1 MRSKLFYISKLKKL
15 NDLDSNEAF
24 DLQRRTVNSI
34 VSRVGEA
41 GRVFV
46 TDLKMKWTCWALPK
60 MSDMDYKVIYIER
73 PKEDT
78 VNSFLKRHRL
88 RLKRR
93 GSKHF
98 RSFLKGL
105 RQRSFFD
112 PTDRCVLN
120 RINIDGFS
128 LYTDGR
134 PDFDKLRFFLE
145 FYWEETRSQWERF
158 KKLYPDNTLEVAFA
172 ELTDARCLE
181 YIGRFIGMRPDLS
194 RMEKKVNLKPK
205 GC

>member
-1 MRSKLFYISKLKKL
+1 MQINCLFTTGRTGTAFLSSCFGHGAWSKTRVFKTEDGVTFHENMRSKLFYISKLKKL

-98 RSFLKGL
+98 RSF
-105 RQRSFFD
+105 
-112 PTDRCVLN
+112 
-120 RINIDGFS
+120 
-128 LYTDGR
+128 
-134 PDFDKLRFFLE
+134 
-145 FYWEETRSQWERF
+145 F
-158 KKLYPDNTLEVAFA
+158 KRAASAVIF
-172 ELTDARCLE
+172 
-181 YIGRFIGMRPDLS
+181 
-194 RMEKKVNLKPK
+194 
-205 GC
+205 